1 MTATVQ
7 VDSII
12 REASAFVYKLFKDSL
27 PPAITYH
34 SYSHTADVASEADK
48 IGRNSDLSRR
58 DLQLVTLAAW
68 FHDTGFT
75 RTFENHE
82 EASIQIAREFLANRG
97 MPEKDIDQVA
107 AYINATRSAYVPKTM
122 GEMVIHDADRSHVGK
137 KKFLK
142 VGERLRK
149 EWENLQ
155 NRVFTDQEWA
165 ESQLEFLT
173 SVQFYTDYAR
183 ENYRQ
188 RWQQNLREQQKLL
201 ARMLES
207 KSDMPQDVDTRT
219 VSSRGIQTM
228 FRSTYRNHINLSSIA
243 DSKAN
248 IMISVNAI
256 LMSIIISFVS
266 SRLAASPWL
275 LAPSGVLLITSLAA
289 TVFAI
294 LSARPKVTSKV
305 FTIEDVRR
313 DRANILFFGNFV
325 NMSLDD
331 FTIGVNELMGDEN
344 MLYNNMIA
352 DIHSLGQ
359 VLSQKYRLL
368 WLSYTV
374 FMAGLSLSVLLFI
387 FLFIFVA

>member
-1 MTATVQ
+1 MPAIVQ
-7 VDSII
+7 VDPIV
-12 REASAFVYKLFKDSL
+12 REASAYVYRLFRDRL
-27 PPAITYH
+27 PSTVTYH
-34 SYSHTADVASEADK
+34 TYSHTADVANEADK
-48 IGRNSDLSRR
+48 IGRNVGLSRR

-68 FHDTGFT
+68 FHDTGYIH
-75 RTFENHE
+75 TFENHE
-82 EASIQIAREFLANRG
+82 EAGIQIAREFLSGRG
-97 MPEKDIDQVA
+97 VPERDIEQVA
-107 AYINATRSAYVPKTM
+107 AYINATHAAYVPKTI

-137 KKFLK
+137 KKFFK
-142 VGERLRK
+142 VGEKLRK
-149 EWENLQ
+149 EWETHLGCTY
-155 NRVFTDQEWA
+155 TDQEWA
-165 ESQLEFLT
+165 EAQLDFLT
-173 SVQFYTDYAR
+173 TVEFYTDYAK
-183 ENYRQ
+183 EKYQ
-188 RWQQNLREQQKLL
+188 KSWQKNLREQQKIL
-201 ARMLES
+201 AGLLES
-207 KSDMPQDVDTRT
+207 KTDVPEETGTRT

-305 FTIEDVRR
+305 FTIDDVRR

-331 FTIGVNELMGDEN
+331 FTIGVKELMGDEN
-344 MLYNNMIA
+344 RLYNNMIA

-359 VLSQKYRLL
+359 VLSKKYRLL

-374 FMAGLSLSVLLFI
+374 FMAGLSVSVVLFI
-387 FLFIFVA
+387 VLFVFVA